1 MATLFVG
8 NLPFQTTDE
17 ELAFAFSAFGCS
29 SAAMQR
35 HEDSG
40 RSKGWALVV
49 VGTDAQTAI
58 NAMHDTEFQER
69 KLLVREDRGPT
80 DKTDRPPR
88 VRKAK
93 GARAKQ
99 EPAEAVPSNTIFVGN
114 LPWDVDSAQLATFF
128 PGRESL
134 TADDVPPAHAPA

>member
-1 MATLFVG
+1 MGKYSTAPVEVLRRCAALTAADADKRGVVRTLWLRPLTPC
-8 NLPFQTTDE
+8 N
-17 ELAFAFSAFGCS
+17 
-29 SAAMQR
+29 R
-35 HEDSG
+35 SG
-40 RSKGWALVV
+40 GVEARG
-49 VGTDAQTAI
+49 
-58 NAMHDTEFQER
+58 H
-69 KLLVREDRGPT
+69 VREDRGPT

-134 TADDVPPAHAPA
+134 TADDAPPAHAPA